1 MNLLHVSK
9 GDLISIDFELVLV
22 NLGTAGTHSIGYLYY
37 SSCLY

>member
-1 MNLLHVSK
+1 MNLLHVSE

-22 NLGTAGTHSIGYLYY
+22 NLVTAAMHSIGYLYY